1 LRNDDFASKIK
12 DVDFIIHSANSA
24 GRFAANSNPKID
36 RQETVG
42 KTQKFLDVLD
52 GKPILLISSIS
63 CRTQLSTPY
72 GLNRKVCEDLILD
85 YGGSVVR
92 LGPMFGISRI
102 RDVIHDICENRQVF
116 VSRDS
121 KQSFSNVEWNAAYIA
136 DNFNSISGIVEI
148 GARETINLDALANHV
163 NSSSVFSGGRDD
175 QFPLN
180 FDAGPDVLEVLEF
193 MDNIMNNKII

>member
-1 LRNDDFASKIK
+1 
-12 DVDFIIHSANSA
+12 
-24 GRFAANSNPKID
+24 
-36 RQETVG
+36 
-42 KTQKFLDVLD
+42 
-52 GKPILLISSIS
+52 
-63 CRTQLSTPY
+63 
-72 GLNRKVCEDLILD
+72 
-85 YGGSVVR
+85 
-92 LGPMFGISRI
+92 MFGISRI